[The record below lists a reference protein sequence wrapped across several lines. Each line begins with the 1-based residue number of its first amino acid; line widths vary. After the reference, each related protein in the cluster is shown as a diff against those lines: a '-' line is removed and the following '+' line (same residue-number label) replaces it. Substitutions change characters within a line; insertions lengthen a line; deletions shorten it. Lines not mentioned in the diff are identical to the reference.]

1 LILCADVFSELI
13 NQAKQNMWIKG
24 VKIAHGAPEV
34 THLFFAD
41 DSLLFCRAKNEEI
54 THIKNII
61 ATYQNASGQLVN
73 ANKSEIMFSKHVSD
87 DVKDSIQE
95 SLAMQKVEHF
105 SKYLGMPTYIGRSKN
120 QVFQFIQDKIWKK
133 LKGWKEKNLSFAGRA
148 TLIKAV
154 AQAIPTYIMSSF
166 LLPKGL
172 CDHMESLIS
181 NFWWGS
187 NVDKR
192 KIHWVNWRKTCKAKS
207 KGGMGFKD
215 LRAFNE
221 ALLAK
226 QGWRLITEPSSLI
239 ARIFKAKYY
248 PNCDF
253 LKAKQ
258 SQNTSYSWHSII
270 KASWILKKGCLW
282 NIGDGKNINI

>member
-1 LILCADVFSELI
+1 
-13 NQAKQNMWIKG
+13 
-24 VKIAHGAPEV
+24 
-34 THLFFAD
+34 
-41 DSLLFCRAKNEEI
+41 
-54 THIKNII
+54 
-61 ATYQNASGQLVN
+61 
-73 ANKSEIMFSKHVSD
+73 
-87 DVKDSIQE
+87 
-95 SLAMQKVEHF
+95 
-105 SKYLGMPTYIGRSKN
+105 
-120 QVFQFIQDKIWKK
+120 
-133 LKGWKEKNLSFAGRA
+133 
-148 TLIKAV
+148 
-154 AQAIPTYIMSSF
+154 
-166 LLPKGL
+166 
-172 CDHMESLIS
+172 MESLIS

-226 QGWRLITEPSSLI
+226 QGWRLITKPSSLI

-282 NIGDGKNINI
+282 NIGDGKNINIWEDKWFHKQFGSTIWSKKPDNTNYLTVSDLIDDQNKSRKEQTIHQIFYPSEADQICTIPLTSTDQEDFLNWQGTKDGNYSVKSGYQAVMDWNNKNLPQSTSNHYEDHPRWKKTMESPCSPKADPSNLAYHQQRHSCQR